1 MDESLHTFIALAS
14 SFIAPLGLLNHFRM
28 GRVEEND
35 SVLHLTMY
43 FLKFWLETYVLEE
56 LGSGVPQAELFA
68 CIIQPHAFIHRTD
81 LCCDWS
87 LLIRTILSLCPYTH
101 EKLYVTQG
109 AEKEFPTIRSLCT
122 NLAAEADV
130 LTLTG

>member
-56 LGSGVPQAELFA
+56 LGYGVPQAELFA
-68 CIIQPHAFIHRTD
+68 
-81 LCCDWS
+81 
-87 LLIRTILSLCPYTH
+87 LSNPMHSFTEQTFVVIGRCSSVPFFPYVPIPMRN
-101 EKLYVTQG
+101 YM
-109 AEKEFPTIRSLCT
+109 
-122 NLAAEADV
+122 
-130 LTLTG
+130 